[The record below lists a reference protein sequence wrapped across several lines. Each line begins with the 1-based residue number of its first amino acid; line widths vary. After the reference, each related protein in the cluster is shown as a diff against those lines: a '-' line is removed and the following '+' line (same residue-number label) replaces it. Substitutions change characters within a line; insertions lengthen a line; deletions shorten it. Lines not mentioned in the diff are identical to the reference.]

1 MLTINEQRFRAH
13 FEALTRIG
21 ATDDGGLNRPTF
33 GDAHLDA
40 RRGFRD
46 LIKEADFECRVD
58 GAGNHSAFYSC
69 GVPGAKT
76 LLFGSH
82 LDSVPHGG
90 RFDGALGVA
99 AAFEALQTI
108 RDAALPLAVNLEVID
123 FTDEEGSWVALMGS
137 RALIG
142 VLRPGDLD
150 NPRGRGI
157 AFQEALARAGVTTDG
172 ILAAARPPETLAG
185 YLEIHIEQGTRL
197 EASQT
202 DVGIVTGMVG
212 IWMYHVTFTG
222 RADHAGTTSM
232 HDRLDAAQGAAAFT
246 LAARR
251 VAMADFPTCV
261 ANIGQ
266 TAVTPGAFNI
276 VPERVVVHLELRGS
290 ETEEVERLEATL
302 AEEATRAAEAFGLQV
317 EFQFLEAVYP
327 TPMDERMQQALED
340 GAEGLGLSHRRL
352 PSLAGHD
359 AQSLARIC
367 PAGMLFVPSTGGFS
381 HSPREFTAWRDCV
394 NGANTLLH
402 AVLNVAT
409 QTD

>member
-1 MLTINEQRFRAH
+1 MLTINEHRFREQ
-13 FEALTRIG
+13 FEALTRSG
-21 ATDDGGLNRPTF
+21 ATGDGGLHRPTF
-33 GDAHLDA
+33 SDAHLDA
-40 RRGFRD
+40 RRLFRD
-46 LIKEADFECRVD
+46 LIEAAGLECRVD
-58 GAGNHSAFYSC
+58 GAGNHSAFFSC
-69 GVPGAKT
+69 GDPGAKT

-82 LDSVPHGG
+82 LDSVPCGG

-108 RDAALPLAVNLEVID
+108 RDANVPLAVNLEVID

-137 RALIG
+137 RALTG
-142 VLRPGDLD
+142 ALHPQDLD
-150 NPRGRGI
+150 DPRGRGE
-157 AFQEALARAGVTTDG
+157 AFQEALTRADMTTDG

-202 DVGIVTGMVG
+202 DVGIVTEMVG
-212 IWMYHVTFTG
+212 IWMYYVTFTG

-251 VAMADFPTCV
+251 VTMEHFPTCV
-261 ANIGQ
+261 ANVGQ
-266 TAVTPGAFNI
+266 MTVTPGAFNI
-276 VPERVVVHLELRGS
+276 VPETVMMHLELRGA
-290 ETEEVERLEATL
+290 ETKVVEQLEAAL
-302 AEEATRAAEAFGLQV
+302 ADEAARADEAFGLKV
-317 EFQFLEAVYP
+317 DFHFLEAVYP
-327 TPMDERMQQALED
+327 TPMAERMQEALED
-340 GAEGLGLSHRRL
+340 GAHRLGLSHRRL

-367 PAGMLFVPSTGGFS
+367 PAGMLFVPSVGGFS
-381 HSPREFTAWRDCV
+381 HSPREFTAWPDCI

-402 AVLNVAT
+402 AVLNVAARAG
-409 QTD
+409 